1 MSRAIHVAWPVG
13 GFVRHA
19 VEMIVVMFIGM
30 AVMGAIAA
38 AALAAAGSST
48 AELVDDAPAVA
59 ALGMAFN
66 MALPMTLWML
76 HRGHSRARSLEMG
89 LAMFAP
95 GLLAVVLLAT
105 TAIESGAVC
114 GFECMLM
121 IPLMLAVMWVRRAE
135 YERPPRAPAG

>member
-1 MSRAIHVAWPVG
+1 MSRAIHLAWPSG
-13 GFVRHA
+13 AFMRHA
-19 VEMIVVMFIGM
+19 VEMILVMFVGM

-38 AALAAAGSST
+38 GALAAAGIST
-48 AELVDDAPAVA
+48 RELVDDAPAVA

-76 HRGHSRARSLEMG
+76 YRGHSRARSLEMG

-95 GLLAVVLLAT
+95 GLLAVALLAT
-105 TAIESGAVC
+105 TAIESSAVC
-114 GFECMLM
+114 GLECMVM

-135 YERPPRAPAG
+135 YESPPRAPAG